1 MGRMIVHGHF
11 YQPPRAHPV
20 TGRIPEQPSAA
31 PFHDWNERVH
41 AESYKPNAFATVPT
55 SMGEL
60 TVNNFE
66 RMSFD
71 VGPTL
76 MSWLREHHVDTH
88 ARILEGD
95 RRSIERLG
103 YGNAMAQAYHHTIL
117 PLSPRR
123 DIRTQIRWG
132 LIDFRYQFGRAAE
145 GMWAPEAAV
154 NDHVLAVM
162 VDEGIRFT
170 VLAPWQAH
178 RWREGDGAWKNAQD
192 DPIDTT
198 LPYRWMHP
206 DGSGRSMTLFF
217 YDGELSRAIAFDNL
231 ASSAERFVHEF
242 EDRARRTAG
251 AVHAATDGETY
262 GHHWRF
268 ADLGLAYALFIQAE
282 QQSLEVTN
290 YAAVLAN
297 SDVGREVEVA
307 PEGSSWSCVHGVDR
321 WAADC
326 GCHTG
331 GDEGW
336 TQEWRRPLREA
347 FDLVRSAA
355 DEVFDKNGP
364 NLLVHPWDARD
375 RYVEVVTGRMNVS
388 DFVTRE
394 AWRELE
400 GEDLQRASKLL
411 EMQEHAMSMYT
422 SCGWFFNDIGGIETL
437 QVMLYAART
446 LELIEELSGS
456 SPREP
461 FLAKLAEAKS
471 NDPERGTGADLFAS
485 AADLR

>member
-1 MGRMIVHGHF
+1 MIVHGHF
-11 YQPPRAHPV
+11 YQPPREDPRTGQIPV
-20 TGRIPEQPSAA
+20 QPSAA

-55 SMGEL
+55 AVGEL

-76 MSWLREHHVDTH
+76 MSWLREHHRETYS
-88 ARILEGD
+88 RILEAD
-95 RRSIERLG
+95 QHSIGRLG
-103 YGNAMAQAYHHTIL
+103 HGNAIAQAYHHTIL
-117 PLSPRR
+117 PLSPLR

-132 LIDFRYQFGRAAE
+132 LIDFRFRFSRSAE

-154 NDHVLAVM
+154 NDDVLAVM

-170 VLAPWQAH
+170 VLAPWQAQ
-178 RWREGDGAWKNAQD
+178 RWRSSGGEWHDTANE
-192 DPIDTT
+192 PIDTT

-206 DGSGRSMTLFF
+206 DGSGRAMTLFF
-217 YDGELSRAIAFDNL
+217 YDGELSRGIAFDNL

-242 EDRARRTAG
+242 AARSERTHG
-251 AVHAATDGETY
+251 VVQVATDGETY

-268 ADLGLAYALFIQAE
+268 ADLGLAYALFIDAE
-282 QQSLEVTN
+282 RRGMEVTN
-290 YAAVLAN
+290 YGAWLSSAEV
-297 SDVGREVEVA
+297 DHDVEVA
-307 PEGSSWSCVHGVDR
+307 AGGSSWSCVHGVER

-336 TQEWRRPLREA
+336 NQQWREPLRRA
-347 FDLVRSAA
+347 FDIVRSAA
-355 DEVFDKNGP
+355 DHVFEQEART
-364 NLLVHPWDARD
+364 LFVHPWDARD
-375 RYVEVVTGRMNVS
+375 RYIEVVAGRMQVEE
-388 DFVTRE
+388 FATRE

-400 GEDLQRASKLL
+400 RDDLARAEKLL
-411 EMQEHAMSMYT
+411 KMQESAMSMYT

-437 QVMLYAART
+437 QVMLYASRT
-446 LELIEELSGS
+446 LDLVDELAGS
-456 SPREP
+456 APREA
-461 FLAKLAEAKS
+461 FLEKLAEAKS
-471 NDPERGTGADLFAS
+471 NDPELGTGADLFA
-485 AADLR
+485 AATAV